1 MKFEIPVKVNLTEHA
16 MEDRRK
22 FVVVPY
28 RAIQDPRLRP
38 ASLRVLMQCAAYA
51 NKAGF
56 FWVGMKRLGQ
66 DLGVSNPAIHRQI
79 KKLRELGY
87 LERIKHGR
95 RGVTADTHRIIYAVE
110 LSAQEAAIN
119 AGGLPDH
126 LRENRA
132 MSRGKPRKPP
142 HYLNVNI
149 KEVRSTGQDKSG
161 TELAGG
167 GIETSATGPSPA
179 SESGGAGA
187 PGQVMLAAVRDPLL
201 ILQARYAAEGLSM
214 PTGARLDAELQAVQR
229 EIESVQ
235 GA

>member
-126 LRENRA
+126 LRENKT
-132 MSRGKPRKPP
+132 MSRGKQRK
-142 HYLNVNI
+142 VNI
-149 KEVRSTGQDKSG
+149 NKVRLTGEDKAG
-161 TELAGG
+161 TELVDG
-167 GIETSATGPSPA
+167 GIETSATGPSPG
-179 SESGGAGA
+179 SEGGGAGA
-187 PGQVMLAAVRDPLL
+187 PGQVLPAAARDPLL

-229 EIESVQ
+229 EIEPVQ

>member
-1 MKFEIPVKVNLTEHA
+1 MKFEIPVKVNLTEHP

-56 FWVGMKRLGQ
+56 FWVGMTRLGQ

-87 LERIKHGR
+87 LERVKHGR
-95 RGVTADTHRIIYAVE
+95 RGVRADTHRIIYAVE

-126 LRENRA
+126 LRENSIMR
-132 MSRGKPRKPP
+132 RGKTRKAS
-142 HYLNVNI
+142 HHLNVNI
-149 KEVRSTGQDKSG
+149 KEVSITGKDMAG
-161 TELAGG
+161 TELVEE
-167 GIETSATGPSPA
+167 GIETSVTGPSPA
-179 SESGGAGA
+179 SAGGGAGA
-187 PGQVMLAAVRDPLL
+187 PEQALPAAVRDPLL

-235 GA
+235 SA

>member
-1 MKFEIPVKVNLTEHA
+1 

-95 RGVTADTHRIIYAVE
+95 RGVQADTHRIIYAVE

-126 LRENRA
+126 LRENKA
-132 MSRGKPRKPP
+132 MSRGKRLK
-142 HYLNVNI
+142 VNI
-149 KEVRSTGQDKSG
+149 NKVRLTGEDKAG
-161 TELAGG
+161 IELVRG

-179 SESGGAGA
+179 AAGGGAGA
-187 PGQVMLAAVRDPLL
+187 PEQVMPAAARDPLL

-214 PTGARLDAELQAVQR
+214 PTGARLAAELQAVQR